1 MNTQPIQS
9 NSREF
14 WEHHINQW
22 KESSMSQASY
32 CRQNGLKW
40 HDFYYWKNKVRR
52 KEPSYTR
59 MEELLD
65 ISAANLNRATSK

>member
-1 MNTQPIQS
+1 MTGQAMQP

-14 WEHHINQW
+14 WELHIGKW
-22 KESSMSQASY
+22 KESSMSQAAY

-52 KEPSYTR
+52 KDSSYTK
-59 MEELLD
+59 MEELMDL
-65 ISAANLNRATSK
+65 STANFGLNRN